1 VLAKKLRISIKIFKI
16 ALGIFDLCTMT
27 RFIARGVGM
36 KEREGKENIKDK
48 VIFVASYKLQGS
60 ILRGYG

>member
-1 VLAKKLRISIKIFKI
+1 MYHSTIDDVKK
-16 ALGIFDLCTMT
+16 AQ
-27 RFIARGVGM
+27 FIARGVRM
-36 KEREGKENIKDK
+36 KERDGKKNIKDK

>member
-1 VLAKKLRISIKIFKI
+1 MYCGTIDDVKK
-16 ALGIFDLCTMT
+16 TQ
-27 RFIARGVGM
+27 FIARGV
-36 KEREGKENIKDK
+36 KERDGKENIKDK